1 MNATGEAC
9 GGAGPARPPVS
20 GPPRWRSRGEMVEP
34 ASVGGRLEREGG
46 PARARETGHRT
57 LYGGA
62 ERGFPD
68 ASQILILTVR
78 IKKGKRLK
86 VPY

>member
-1 MNATGEAC
+1 MR
-9 GGAGPARPPVS
+9 GAQ
-20 GPPRWRSRGEMVEP
+20 
-34 ASVGGRLEREGG
+34 
-46 PARARETGHRT
+46 RARETGHRT